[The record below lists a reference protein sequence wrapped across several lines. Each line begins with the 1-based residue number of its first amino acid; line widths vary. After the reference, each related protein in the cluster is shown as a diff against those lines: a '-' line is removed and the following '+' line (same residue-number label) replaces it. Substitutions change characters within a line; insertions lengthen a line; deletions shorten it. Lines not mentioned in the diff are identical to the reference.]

1 MPAYWP
7 DRQLKFIDA
16 KCEKIHIMEVLK
28 KIKLD
33 QMLQGSK
40 LRPIRSHLRLN
51 FTSLRLEKRE

>member
-33 QMLQGSK
+33 QMLSDDK
-40 LRPIRSHLRLN
+40 AFL
-51 FTSLRLEKRE
+51 